1 MKFIIIIYGLF
12 LAYMGLSR
20 LIKSNKENVY
30 ATSEAPNL
38 EARYK
43 DSWKKVIIF
52 AAFMTEFLNLLF
64 LIPAA
69 RLVDHRAVEILSYVL
84 ALILILRALIVTFNV
99 LRCPSLDY
107 YSQVETSFYSVKGK
121 KFNRLFDWICVGTTG
136 IIIGALLQS

>member
-1 MKFIIIIYGLF
+1 MKYAIVIYGLF

-38 EARYK
+38 KARYK

-52 AAFMTEFLNLLF
+52 AAFLTEFLNLLF

-69 RLVDHRAVEILSYVL
+69 RLVDHRAIKMLAYTL

-107 YSQVETSFYSVKGK
+107 YSKVDTSFYTVKGE

-136 IIIGALLQS
+136 IIIGALVQR